1 MTKNNRDFQDFLRD
15 EVNLNPSRLDRLNTS
30 VSAVNR
36 YLRDHLTGYQKMERQ
51 GSYALGTLIK
61 PVDENDEY
69 DADMQIVMNP
79 NDEWEAKEYV
89 NTIRRTLNENKN
101 YADKLRLKTRC
112 VTVAYSGDFHLDV
125 VPRITIDDEHYVC
138 NRIDNELEETDGTG
152 YRDWFNHRNRIT
164 DGNLKRV
171 VRLLKYLRD
180 HKNNFTA
187 KSILLTTLAGDT
199 IEEWDEGTEAVR
211 TVADT
216 LVTVLERMDQFLQH
230 NPIMPQIRN
239 PVLPSETFNRHWD
252 QTKYA
257 NFRNRIHSH
266 AQTARDAK
274 DAVSSED
281 AIKLWRR
288 LFGDDFGKGSSKGGD
303 GDASLGKPPGGPS
316 GGRTV
321 LPPYAPVRPRS
332 QYAATAI
339 KNAEAKGVTVSMSDV
354 DIGRLNREQPGLIYE
369 AQSNRIFGTLEFSVQ
384 YDPSDGLLKSAS
396 ATGAVREGFII
407 RDRFEI
413 ELRLSFIPSRYDP
426 RPPVIETSGRIQGIM
441 EKQGIT
447 NIADMH
453 CYPEKPENRCC
464 LDFKIATG
472 ERINVPKFI
481 GELVV
486 PFFYRVAYVERHGL
500 EAARNDLWK
509 EYPHDFVRAE
519 REYLRALRD
528 MHRTGRNKPCPCG
541 SGLKY
546 KKCHLPEVDAVILI

>member
-1 MTKNNRDFQDFLRD
+1 M
-15 EVNLNPSRLDRLNTS
+15 
-30 VSAVNR
+30 
-36 YLRDHLTGYQKMERQ
+36 
-51 GSYALGTLIK
+51 
-61 PVDENDEY
+61 
-69 DADMQIVMNP
+69 
-79 NDEWEAKEYV
+79 
-89 NTIRRTLNENKN
+89 
-101 YADKLRLKTRC
+101 
-112 VTVAYSGDFHLDV
+112 
-125 VPRITIDDEHYVC
+125 
-138 NRIDNELEETDGTG
+138 
-152 YRDWFNHRNRIT
+152 
-164 DGNLKRV
+164 
-171 VRLLKYLRD
+171 LKYLRD

-187 KSILLTTLAGDT
+187 KSILLTTLAGNT

-216 LVTVLERMDQFLQH
+216 LVTVLGRIDQFLQLH
-230 NPIMPQIRN
+230 PIMPQIRN

-266 AQTARDAK
+266 AQSARDAK

-332 QYAATAI
+332 PYAATAI
-339 KNAEAKGVTVSMSDV
+339 KNAEVKGVTVSMSDV

-426 RPPVIETSGRIQGIM
+426 WPPVIETSGRIQGIM

-486 PFFYRVAYVERHGL
+486 PFFYRVAYVEHHGL

-528 MHRTGRNKPCPCG
+528 MHRTGRNRPCPCG

-546 KKCHLPEVDAVILI
+546 KKCHLPEVDAAKLL